1 VLLMV
6 LCYAACIISQNGVM
20 LHERLAEQGKNALV
34 GLVRLCEHGLTCLGK
49 NVVVDGVLKSVLNG
63 TKCRSLC
70 RYGGDRVCN
79 RVLLYELR
87 VIRRPFVLRNP

>member
-1 VLLMV
+1 VL
-6 LCYAACIISQNGVM
+6 Q
-20 LHERLAEQGKNALV
+20 
-34 GLVRLCEHGLTCLGK
+34 T
-49 NVVVDGVLKSVLNG
+49 VLNG

-70 RYGGDRVCN
+70 GYSGDRVCN